1 MNIHTPQ
8 KRSSFLKY
16 GVSALAISVAMTGT
30 SFAQDAEEEPVFEE
44 VIVTGSRIAR
54 DEFSSAS
61 PISTFDS
68 TELTNAG
75 VTSVDDFL
83 KDIPAFTGFQL
94 GSTTNNGNNGAKMV
108 DLRGLGIKRTLV
120 LINGR
125 RQVGSFIGSNSDVGA
140 VDMNSIPM
148 ALVKR
153 IEVLKDGASTAYG
166 SDALAGVVNVILQ
179 DDYEGFEVSADYGA
193 GTENWDAENWS
204 VSALGGVSSDR
215 GNFTASMQYTTQKE
229 IKQDSR
235 SWAEF
240 GLYPTLDAATDKF
253 VPQQLGSSN
262 SRRIRGLDQ
271 ATRDAIV
278 AAGGP
283 NTGNYIVDAGTGIAR
298 AYAGTDTYNY
308 SAVNAL
314 VTPNERWQFAT
325 TGHYDLLEDSS
336 FGSLEAY
343 METSYTKRESHQR
356 LAPDASFGV
365 TPNFNGHWN
374 DLVPS
379 SNPFNPFGDNAAGPD
394 GILGNADDLNPWS
407 ITGQDVRINRRFVES
422 GGRLFRQSASTFR
435 MVAGLR
441 GEIKDNLS
449 WDASYTFA
457 DNEMSNETKFYHRF
471 DRWEIAVDP
480 ALCAANAACTAAG
493 VLNPFGDFGSIS
505 EDQMNFL
512 SADSLKDLF
521 LNRMHQW
528 QFNLTGDTEG
538 MLELP
543 GGPIGWAIGFENRTE
558 SAEFKPD
565 EFTAEGLTTGGASS
579 PLSGKQSVK
588 EYYAEFLMPILADAD
603 FAKDLSLEASIRHS
617 NYNTAAGKTTNYR
630 VGLNYAPID
639 DVRFRAVYSTGFR
652 APNIV
657 EAQDGGTVSNFP
669 VFEDPCEFYNRR
681 TDANE
686 NLAANCLA
694 DGFGPDFEW
703 GFQWQAQVDQTTNPD
718 LKPEESRSITL
729 GAVFTPTAL
738 PNLSVSVDYWNI
750 KVDNFIQVINYNDI
764 IRTCYNAADRS
775 TTPACQVFSSGLNG
789 RDAAD
794 QGGPDI
800 ANIPLNNLG
809 KLETDGVDVNVNYH
823 HDLDGDVVTGLN
835 ANISTTWMNSRKETF
850 PLIGTRERIGTA
862 AGAAIF
868 PEWRMTT
875 SLGLEGENWYV
886 TWDTRYIGKT
896 LDDYRPVQLTD
907 DNVAEAVWYHD
918 LTASYSHKDTTLT
931 VGINNLTNVEPP
943 RFHSAFNAN
952 TEPGTYDVIG
962 RRVWAKVTKKF

>member
-1 MNIHTPQ
+1 MKSNFTS
-8 KRSSFLKY
+8 RLKY
-16 GVSALAISVAMTGT
+16 GVSAITIAATIPFSIQA
-30 SFAQDAEEEPVFEE
+30 SYAAEAAKEEATFEE

-61 PISTFDS
+61 PISTFDA
-68 TELTNAG
+68 TELTKAG

-83 KDIPAFTGFQL
+83 KDVPAFTGFQL

-125 RQVGSFIGSNSDVGA
+125 RQVGSFIGGNSDVGA

-193 GTENWDAENWS
+193 ATDKWDAENWS
-204 VSALGGVSSDR
+204 VSALGGASSDR
-215 GNFTASMQYTTQKE
+215 GNFTASMQYTVQKE
-229 IKQDSR
+229 LLQDAREFS
-235 SWAEF
+235 EF
-240 GLYPTLDAATDKF
+240 GLYPALDADTNKF
-253 VPQQLGSSN
+253 VAQQLGSSN
-262 SRRIRGLDQ
+262 SRRIRGLSADAL
-271 ATRDAIV
+271 ATIIG
-278 AAGGP
+278 AGGP
-283 NTGNYIVDAGTGIAR
+283 NTGNYIVDAGTGIVR
-298 AYAGTDTYNY
+298 AYNGATDTYNY

-325 TGHYDLLEDSS
+325 TGHYELLEDSS
-336 FGSLEAY
+336 FGSLESY
-343 METSYTKRESHQR
+343 METSFTKRTSHQR

-374 DLVPS
+374 DLVPA
-379 SNPFNPFGDNAAGPD
+379 SNPFNPFGDNA
-394 GILGNADDLNPWS
+394 NNPWGVS
-407 ITGQDVRINRRFVES
+407 GEDVRINRRFVES

-441 GEIKDNLS
+441 GDVSDNLS

-457 DNEMSNETKFYHRF
+457 DNEMSNETKNYGRF

-480 ALCAANAACTAAG
+480 ALCAADAACVAAGG
-493 VLNPFGDFGSIS
+493 VLNPFGDYGSIS
-505 EDQMNFL
+505 PEQMAYI
-512 SADSLKDLF
+512 STGSLKDIY

-528 QFNLTGDTEG
+528 QVNLTGDTTG
-538 MLELP
+538 MMELP
-543 GGPIGWAIGFENRTE
+543 GGPIGWAIGFETRTE

-565 EFTAEGLTTGGASS
+565 EFIAGGLTTGGASS
-579 PLSGKQSVK
+579 PVIGEQSVK
-588 EYYAEFLMPILADAD
+588 EFYAEVLLPVLSNAD
-603 FAKDLSLEASIRHS
+603 FAKDLSIEASVRHS
-617 NYNTAAGKTTNYR
+617 NYNTAADKTTNYR
-630 VGLNYAPID
+630 IGLNYAPVE

-657 EAQDGGTVSNFP
+657 EAQEGATVSNFP
-669 VFEDPCEFYNRR
+669 IFEDPCEFYNRR
-681 TDANE
+681 PDVNA

-694 DGFGPDFEW
+694 DGFGEDFEW
-703 GFQWQAQVDQTTNPD
+703 GFQWQAQVDQITNAN
-718 LKPEESRSITL
+718 LKPEKSRSITL
-729 GAVFTPTAL
+729 GAVITPTAL
-738 PNLSVSVDYWNI
+738 PELSISIDYWNI
-750 KVDNFIQVINYNDI
+750 KVNNFIQVINYNDI

-789 RDAAD
+789 RDDAD

-823 HDLDGDVVTGLN
+823 LPINHDVITGMT
-835 ANISTTWMNSRKETF
+835 ANVSTTWMNSRKESF
-850 PLIGTRERIGTA
+850 PLIGTRDRIGTA
-862 AGAAIF
+862 AGQAIF
-868 PEWRMTT
+868 PEWRMTS
-875 SLGLEGENWYV
+875 SLALEGENWYV
-886 TWDTRYIGKT
+886 AWDTRYIGKT
-896 LDDYRPVQLTD
+896 DDDYRPAQLTD
-907 DNVAEAVWYHD
+907 DSVAEAVWYHD
-918 LTASYSHKDTTLT
+918 ITASYTHKDTTVT
-931 VGINNLTNVEPP
+931 MGINNLSNVTPP

-952 TEPGTYDVIG
+952 TEPGTYDTIG
-962 RRVWAKVTKKF
+962 RRFWAKVTKKF